1 MLINLFFM
9 KLNEES
15 SPCPFDALASLGR
28 KSLEADAKI
37 VEANA
42 VTLITSISQAK
53 ASKFQ
58 VPWVGGCSGQL
69 PLIFLWAVQASC
81 DSCILFLQAWGHFL
95 KCFNHCTYLEYL
107 KVTIYSSF
115 LAANM
120 IIYRSLISLTG
131 IPLIFCQ
138 ACLMTTEVPLVAT
151 LGSGFPEQITRSSFS
166 SCVLDKDAGSTLP
179 SRVHLEYFKRN
190 PDTGMVLGELS
201 PCFQLLCYCR

>member
-1 MLINLFFM
+1 MLWL
-9 KLNEES
+9 
-15 SPCPFDALASLGR
+15 PLGR

-42 VTLITSISQAK
+42 VTLIASIRQAK

-58 VPWVGGCSGQL
+58 VPWGGDVQGSCHSSSYGQGSRHHVIHAFSSCKHGD
-69 PLIFLWAVQASC
+69 IFLNVSTIAP
-81 DSCILFLQAWGHFL
+81 ILDTF
-95 KCFNHCTYLEYL
+95 

-138 ACLMTTEVPLVAT
+138 ALFDDNRSASSSH
-151 LGSGFPEQITRSSFS
+151 LGVWAS
-166 SCVLDKDAGSTLP
+166 
-179 SRVHLEYFKRN
+179 
-190 PDTGMVLGELS
+190 
-201 PCFQLLCYCR
+201 